1 MAWARRKP
9 SRTDQRLWARSNA
22 ISAIRVPR
30 VANLTVL
37 ALRIADAL
45 ATGERVRVEAASQA
59 LLDAFCRALGVHPLR
74 VAVGG
79 TRPTNDYGEL
89 HGLYRPGSGGG
100 RDRVDVWMHTAR
112 RGQVVAFK
120 TFLRTLLHELCH
132 HLDYEH
138 LKLSGSP
145 HTEGFYKRESSL
157 VYAALPRSYAGSVPL
172 GTGRAPTPS
181 TPDSQISS

>member
-22 ISAIRVPR
+22 VSAIRVPR
-30 VANLTVL
+30 VANLTAL

-45 ATGERVRVEAASQA
+45 ATGERLRVQAASQA
-59 LLDAFCRALGVHPLR
+59 LLDAFCRALGVQPLR

-89 HGLYRPGSGGG
+89 HGLYRPGAAGG

-157 VYAALPRSYAGSVPL
+157 VYAALPRSVAENL
-172 GTGRAPTPS
+172 GARIASAPSPPS
-181 TPDSQISS
+181 PASPISS